1 MPGPLNT
8 LLIEGSFAE
17 LSEELAR
24 YLDEI
29 PRKQTDHAA
38 QTWAEVEPLLQDGSE
53 DEVLKK
59 LVTASAVLNAA
70 PERGVCS

>member
-17 LSEELAR
+17 LSEELAH

-29 PRKQTDHAA
+29 LKKQPDRAA
-38 QTWAEVEPLLQDGSE
+38 HTWAEVEPLLQEGSE
-53 DEVLKK
+53 DDVLKK
-59 LVTASAVLNAA
+59 LVTASAALNAA
-70 PERGVCS
+70 PERGV